1 MPGKL
6 VSAVK
11 SFFKS
16 LFSAKRW
23 LTIFA
28 LITLGLLVAVALL
41 APQQLPVV
49 LYKATLA
56 TLAMCVG
63 VWIDRA
69 VFPYSRPS
77 GYLKDDWLD
86 DPDAAGADDEPDF
99 SIAAGYTL
107 PFVGAMLRRAMLMA
121 AAVISICLG
130 L

>member
-1 MPGKL
+1 MWNKL
-6 VSAVK
+6 VCAVK
-11 SFFKS
+11 AF
-16 LFSAKRW
+16 FSAKRW
-23 LTIFA
+23 LGFFA
-28 LITLGLLVAVALL
+28 LFTLGLLAALGVL
-41 APQQLPVV
+41 FPQQLPVV
-49 LYKATLA
+49 LYKAALA

-77 GYLKDDWLD
+77 GYLKDDWLH

-99 SIAAGYTL
+99 PIAAGCTL
-107 PFVGAMLRRAMLMA
+107 PFVGAMLRRAVLMA